1 MNIEVHS
8 LLHVEIGIVAQI
20 VVLDNTPR
28 DVSYSILLV
37 EYNKRSDSNYEDF
50 DFAHDDNAY
59 IFDVEHH
66 NL

>member
-1 MNIEVHS
+1 MQIEVHS

-28 DVSYSILLV
+28 DVSYSMLLE
-37 EYNKRSDSNYEDF
+37 EYNKRNDSDYKDF
-50 DFAHDDNAY
+50 DFANNDNAY